1 METLSKETTL
11 WKKLLETTEKIR
23 NYQCRAISKGKSPD
37 ITMTQMQIMGCV
49 LFSPEKSV
57 RVRDISEELGI
68 TPGGISQQV
77 DTLVKMGL
85 LERKTDEKDRRV
97 VRISLTRDGKLAAR
111 MHGKFHKVLA
121 KHILEPY
128 TEDEQELLLGLVKE
142 VDDYLNTQV
151 ARYDNN
157 DKIRQ
162 TAKDVAKDVRRRK
175 NDD

>member
-23 NYQCRAISKGKSPD
+23 NYQSRAISKGKAPD

-85 LERKTDEKDRRV
+85 LERKTDEKDRRAV
-97 VRISLTRDGKLAAR
+97 CITLSEKGKEINQWVDQFLSNLFQKLLADVPEEKRWVFAE
-111 MHGKFHKVLA
+111 VLDSMYQT
-121 KHILEPY
+121 LEK
-128 TEDEQELLLGLVKE
+128 L
-142 VDDYLNTQV
+142 
-151 ARYDNN
+151 
-157 DKIRQ
+157 
-162 TAKDVAKDVRRRK
+162 
-175 NDD
+175 

>member
-1 METLSKETTL
+1 METVSKETTL

-23 NYQCRAISKGKSPD
+23 NYQSRAISKGKAPD

-85 LERKTDEKDRRV
+85 LERKPDEKDRRAV
-97 VRISLTRDGKLAAR
+97 CITLSEKGNEINQWVDQFLSSLFQKLLADVSEEKRYVFAE
-111 MHGKFHKVLA
+111 VLDSMYQT
-121 KHILEPY
+121 LEK
-128 TEDEQELLLGLVKE
+128 LL
-142 VDDYLNTQV
+142 
-151 ARYDNN
+151 
-157 DKIRQ
+157 
-162 TAKDVAKDVRRRK
+162 
-175 NDD
+175 

>member
-23 NYQCRAISKGKSPD
+23 NYQSRAISKGKAPD

-85 LERKTDEKDRRV
+85 LERKTDEKDRRAV
-97 VRISLTRDGKLAAR
+97 CITLSEKGKEINQWVDQFLSNLFQKLLADVPEEKRWVFAE
-111 MHGKFHKVLA
+111 VLDSMYQT
-121 KHILEPY
+121 LEK
-128 TEDEQELLLGLVKE
+128 LS
-142 VDDYLNTQV
+142 
-151 ARYDNN
+151 
-157 DKIRQ
+157 
-162 TAKDVAKDVRRRK
+162 
-175 NDD
+175 

>member
-1 METLSKETTL
+1 METLSKESTL
-11 WKKLLETTEKIR
+11 WKKLLQTTEKIR

-85 LERKTDEKDRRV
+85 LERKTDEKDRRAV
-97 VRISLTRDGKLAAR
+97 CITLSEKGKEINQWVDQFLSNLFQKLLADVPEEKRWVFAE
-111 MHGKFHKVLA
+111 VLDSMYQT
-121 KHILEPY
+121 LEK
-128 TEDEQELLLGLVKE
+128 L
-142 VDDYLNTQV
+142 
-151 ARYDNN
+151 
-157 DKIRQ
+157 
-162 TAKDVAKDVRRRK
+162 
-175 NDD
+175 

>member
-1 METLSKETTL
+1 MNDREQNMAETLVSIFEKVLVAEEKSLQKGYFSNLSLAEMHTL
-11 WKKLLETTEKIR
+11 D
-23 NYQCRAISKGKSPD
+23 AIGPYESR
-37 ITMTQMQIMGCV
+37 TMTETAQI
-49 LFSPEKSV
+49 
-57 RVRDISEELGI
+57 LGI
-68 TPGGISQQV
+68 TVGTLTVSV
-77 DTLVKMGL
+77 DRLVKKGFV
-85 LERKTDEKDRRV
+85 ERRRDEDDRRV

-128 TEDEQELLLGLVKE
+128 TEDEQELLLGLVHE

-151 ARYDNN
+151 ARYDNIDN
-157 DKIRQ
+157 IRQ

>member
-1 METLSKETTL
+1 MKTLSKETTL

-85 LERKTDEKDRRV
+85 LERKTDEKDRRAV
-97 VRISLTRDGKLAAR
+97 CITLSEKGKEINQWLDQFLSNLFQKLLADVPEEKRRVFAE
-111 MHGKFHKVLA
+111 VLDA
-121 KHILEPY
+121 MSQTLE
-128 TEDEQELLLGLVKE
+128 Q
-142 VDDYLNTQV
+142 
-151 ARYDNN
+151 
-157 DKIRQ
+157 I
-162 TAKDVAKDVRRRK
+162 
-175 NDD
+175 

>member
-23 NYQCRAISKGKSPD
+23 NYQSRAISKGKAPD
-37 ITMTQMQIMGCV
+37 ISMTQMQIMGCV

-85 LERKTDEKDRRV
+85 LERKPDEKDRRAV
-97 VRISLTRDGKLAAR
+97 CITLSEKGEEINQWVDQFLTNLFQKLLEDVPEEKRYVFAE
-111 MHGKFHKVLA
+111 VLDSMYQT
-121 KHILEPY
+121 LE
-128 TEDEQELLLGLVKE
+128 
-142 VDDYLNTQV
+142 
-151 ARYDNN
+151 
-157 DKIRQ
+157 KI
-162 TAKDVAKDVRRRK
+162 
-175 NDD
+175 